1 MYPVIRLLSCNHHNY
16 RNKTSIK
23 LLDPAEFQ
31 VKSSQTDP
39 DMAWYR
45 WFHTS
50 PLCDEWAREETNSKT
65 NCH

>member
-23 LLDPAEFQ
+23 LLDPAGRYSDQNF
-31 VKSSQTDP
+31 KSNHLRLIQI
-39 DMAWYR
+39 W
-45 WFHTS
+45 HGIV
-50 PLCDEWAREETNSKT
+50 AREETNSKT